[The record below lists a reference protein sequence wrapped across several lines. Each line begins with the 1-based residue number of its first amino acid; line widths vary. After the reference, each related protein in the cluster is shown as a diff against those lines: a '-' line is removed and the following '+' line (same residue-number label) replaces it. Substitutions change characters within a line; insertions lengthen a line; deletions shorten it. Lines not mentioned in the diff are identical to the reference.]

1 MGARRAGVRVPFRI
15 GLAAAAVL
23 GSVATVSLAVPPALA
38 LGPNAIRPGF
48 DSTAFPGNDDGSTG
62 LVPLGFTA
70 DFFGT
75 DYTHVFV
82 NNNGNV
88 TFDAPLGTFT
98 PFPISTTNRVIIAPF
113 FADVDT
119 RTGNV
124 VAYGAGTVGGRP
136 AFGVTWPGVGCFAQ
150 ITSVLNHFQVI
161 LVDRSDTGAGNFD
174 IEFNYDQIQWETGQA
189 SGGSAVCQGGSSAR
203 VGYSNGT
210 PDGSFELPGSGV
222 NGALLDSNLATGLVN
237 NSLNSGGQLGRYRF
251 TVRDGVVA
259 VCTSTLTGDVL
270 GPVTVSGTDHVCIVD
285 ARVVGPVTV
294 EPGGALSVSTSSTST
309 VVTQISR
316 GIVAD
321 SPSFLSVCGSRVA
334 SPPTSPS
341 QGVVVSNATG
351 PVRIGDPATECAAN
365 RVAGDVTLTGNTA
378 GLTLGSNIVS
388 GNVTVNNNTG
398 TSVIKA
404 NNIFK
409 ILACSGNV
417 PAPTDAGQPNAA
429 ASKTGQC
436 SAL

>member
-1 MGARRAGVRVPFRI
+1 MGSWRTGTRVPFRI
-15 GLAAAAVL
+15 GLVAATML
-23 GSVATVSLAVPPALA
+23 GSLATVSLGLPPALA

-48 DSTAFPGNDDGSTG
+48 NSTAFPGNDDGSTG
-62 LVPLGFTA
+62 PVPLTFTA
-70 DFFGT
+70 NFLGT
-75 DYTHVFV
+75 NYTQLFI

-88 TFDAPLGTFT
+88 TFDSALATYT
-98 PFPISTTNRVIIAPF
+98 PFPLSSTNRVIIAPY

-124 VAYGAGTVGGRP
+124 ATYGTGTVGGRP
-136 AFGVTWPGVGCFAQ
+136 AFGVTWPGVGCYSTN
-150 ITSVLNHFQVI
+150 TSVLDYFQVI

-174 IEFNYDQIQWETGQA
+174 IEFNYDKIQWDTGQA
-189 SGGSAVCQGGSSAR
+189 SGGNAVCQGGSSAR

-210 PDGSFELPGSGV
+210 PGSSFELPGSGV
-222 NGALLDSNLATGLVN
+222 NGAFLDSNLATGLVN

-251 TVRDGVVA
+251 TVRGGVVA
-259 VCTSTLTGDVL
+259 ACTTTLTGDVL
-270 GPVTVSGTDHVCIVD
+270 GPVTVNGTDNVCIVD

-294 EPGGALSVSTSSTST
+294 KPGGALTVSTSPMSAVT
-309 VVTQISR
+309 TQISQ

-321 SPSFLSVCGSRVA
+321 APSYLSVCGSRV
-334 SPPTSPS
+334 SGPSTSPG
-341 QGVVVSNATG
+341 QGIVVSNASG
-351 PVRIGDPATECAAN
+351 PVRIGDPANGCALN

-404 NNIFK
+404 NNIYK
-409 ILACSGNV
+409 TLACSGNI
-417 PAPTDAGQPNAA
+417 PSPTNVGQLNTAA
-429 ASKTGQC
+429 FKTGQC
-436 SAL
+436 MAL